1 MRSFLKIDLIVS
13 PLTLRKVKESYF
25 LLSVA
30 SKKMFFKFSSIASS
44 FKLQSSVTSSASA
57 SINQLT
63 NYKLIWFKI
72 RKKKIQKKPILIA
85 LPFILFD
92 DFPPPDW
99 LGHTFSL
106 SSLSQFINSS
116 TVSKSYGFLSEVSM
130 WFLVWRKWLSLLLK
144 FFPQVWQRKE
154 SAPCVD
160 CWFQSKFQCRVNIFP
175 QTSAANLSAGIFF
188 VFKSINICC
197 AKFVH
202 VIKHCLLI
210 FILLV
215 KYASVYLSRNPL

>member
-1 MRSFLKIDLIVS
+1 MLSLRASSIFSLFTTIWQSPWKWGLQFQLDLLWFLWIALVRWDKFLFLSSWCVPFLKIDLIVS

-72 RKKKIQKKPILIA
+72 RKKKIQKKPTLIA

-106 SSLSQFINSS
+106 SSLSLFFESF
-116 TVSKSYGFLSEVSM
+116 TVSELYAFLSDVSR
-130 WFLVWRKWLSLLLK
+130 WFLMCRK
-144 FFPQVWQRKE
+144 
-154 SAPCVD
+154 
-160 CWFQSKFQCRVNIFP
+160 
-175 QTSAANLSAGIFF
+175 
-188 VFKSINICC
+188 
-197 AKFVH
+197 
-202 VIKHCLLI
+202 
-210 FILLV
+210 
-215 KYASVYLSRNPL
+215 